1 VFILFGEKIH
11 SESCTVGLLP
21 CGVCGQE
28 RPFDKIVETSY
39 FCIFGLRLLPIE
51 KLANYSQCNHC
62 NNAFDTDA
70 SDAGSFNTKNDLPT
84 HIVPLKRI
92 LSYLQVGYGMQTHR
106 DLAQDICLKVCSF
119 EYSDDEFSR
128 DVLLASQGKSDIY
141 DYLKI
146 AASRLNMR
154 GKQEIIEAA
163 FLITHACCEIQYEDR
178 LRINLMGNALGVSL
192 EFVSSIIDH
201 VHAQGCYGVRR
212 ILPTKTQTS

>member
-11 SESCTVGLLP
+11 SESCARGSGP
-21 CGVCGQE
+21 CGVCGKE
-28 RPFDKIVETSY
+28 RQFNKIVETNY

-51 KLANYSQCNHC
+51 KIANYSQCDHC
-62 NNAFDTDA
+62 NNAFDTEAFDA
-70 SDAGSFNTKNDLPT
+70 KNDLPT
-84 HIVPLKRI
+84 QIVPLKRI
-92 LSYLQVGYGMQTHR
+92 LSYLQVGYGMQMHR

-128 DVLLASQGKSDIY
+128 DVLFASQGKSDIY

-146 AASRLNMR
+146 AASSLNMR